1 MPAID
6 LVVETEVSRSPRAR
20 QLEAMFDVPPGEKC
34 RLEWKGDLPI
44 EAEPWN
50 VGLIVGPS
58 GSGKSSVARS
68 VFGDHY
74 HPDLEWRGKSVI
86 DDFRTDL
93 PMGDVSAA
101 CQAVGFNT
109 IPAWLRPYQVLSNG
123 ERFRV
128 DLARR
133 ILELPDPI
141 IVDEF
146 TSVVDRQVAQI
157 GSHAV
162 QKWVRKNER
171 KFVAV
176 ACHYDIVDW
185 LQPDW
190 IFEPGTMHF
199 ARRCLQPRPSL
210 DIAISRVDYSAWKLF
225 APFHYM
231 SGNLHRGARC
241 FGLWVSGRL
250 AVFAGIAPK
259 PISTGRDA
267 GTAIAGVSRVVT
279 LPDWQGLG
287 LAFVL
292 LDKLGAA
299 YTGIGKR
306 FRNYPA
312 HPAFVRAHG
321 RSDKWSC
328 RKHAGKF
335 STGSIDSV
343 GWGGRACGVFEYVGP
358 TMDRIAAER
367 LLAV

>member
-1 MPAID
+1 M
-6 LVVETEVSRSPRAR
+6 E
-20 QLEAMFDVPPGEKC
+20 Q
-34 RLEWKGDLPI
+34 
-44 EAEPWN
+44 
-50 VGLIVGPS
+50 
-58 GSGKSSVARS
+58 
-68 VFGDHY
+68 
-74 HPDLEWRGKSVI
+74 
-86 DDFRTDL
+86 
-93 PMGDVSAA
+93 VSAA

-109 IPAWLRPYQVLSNG
+109 LPAWLRPYQVLSNG

-141 IVDEF
+141 VVDEF
-146 TSVVDRQVAQI
+146 SSVVDRQVAQI

-162 QKWVRKNER
+162 QKWVRKNKR
-171 KFVAV
+171 KFVAI

-190 IFEPGTMHF
+190 IFEPGAMHF
-199 ARRCLQPRPSL
+199 ARRSLQPRPTL
-210 DIAISRVDYSAWKLF
+210 DIIITRVDYSAWKLF

-231 SGNLHRGARC
+231 SASLHHSARC
-241 FGLWVSGRL
+241 FGLWVAGRL
-250 AVFAGIAPK
+250 AVFAGIMPK
-259 PISTGRDA
+259 PISHGRDA

-321 RSDKWSC
+321 RSDKWSQT
-328 RKHAGKF
+328 KQAGRF
-335 STGSIDSV
+335 SSASGQTSGSRA

-358 TMDRIAAER
+358 TMDRRAAEH
-367 LLAV
+367 LLAI